1 MCIGFRH
8 AVTNKRKGLNKCT
21 VQWCDL
27 ILYQFSN
34 SIEKFARYLSCS
46 FHFGKLC
53 FFVFQYNI
61 EKYKKNDKEYTNQM
75 EHIVQKNH
83 AAKVTKKQKNR
94 VTKNVMNKIY
104 ILQDF

>member
-8 AVTNKRKGLNKCT
+8 AVTNKRKGLSKCT

-46 FHFGKLC
+46 

>member
-1 MCIGFRH
+1 
-8 AVTNKRKGLNKCT
+8 
-21 VQWCDL
+21 
-27 ILYQFSN
+27 
-34 SIEKFARYLSCS
+34 
-46 FHFGKLC
+46 
-53 FFVFQYNI
+53 
-61 EKYKKNDKEYTNQM
+61 M